1 MKRMPFLLAFA
12 FIYVNLARASSRGVL
27 ETSSGDT
34 ALREQGKKIFVERCA
49 QCHDADAARKLPDG
63 TTLLQRL
70 AANKDPES
78 RLGTRLKQPQERHA
92 VTVYIESLLKAPQQP
107 KDQ

>member
-1 MKRMPFLLAFA
+1 MKFLLLLTFT
-12 FIYVNLARASSRGVL
+12 LASIALALASSGND
-27 ETSSGDT
+27 SKPDA
-34 ALREQGKKIFVERCA
+34 ALRQQGKNIFVERCA
-49 QCHDADAARKLPDG
+49 KCHDADAAKKLPDG

-70 AANKDPES
+70 AASKDLEA
-78 RLGTRLKQPQERHA
+78 RIGTRLKQPQERHA

>member
-1 MKRMPFLLAFA
+1 MKFPLLLACT
-12 FIYVNLARASSRGVL
+12 LACIALALASSEDASRPDA
-27 ETSSGDT
+27 T
-34 ALREQGKKIFVERCA
+34 LRQQGKNVFVERCA
-49 QCHDADAARKLPDG
+49 KCHDSDAAKKLPDG

-70 AANKDPES
+70 AASKDLEA

-92 VTVYIESLLKAPQQP
+92 VTVYIESLMRQSRPI